1 MAAKKKGEGS
11 GIWEVYVLEYA
22 RSKDQPVATL
32 LQGAYDQGN
41 IDLPFSFV
49 LARSGKQNILIDC
62 GFMKEGN
69 GVAVAEK
76 FGIPTWISPVRMVEE
91 MGIKAGDITDIVLS
105 HAHFDHMGSIEQFP
119 NATLHLQKR
128 ELLTWVEMVA
138 LPQRFSFLTAVFDSD
153 DLYSALDAAKE
164 HRLSL
169 IEGDKDNVLPGVHVR
184 TGEGHTFGSQFISLD
199 TAKGRVV
206 VAGDCIYAA
215 PNLLGRNNDGV
226 YVPLGSGI
234 GSAWEQLKSIDRIND
249 EVEGDLSRLVILHD
263 FDRWKRFEQL
273 KEVDGSFRIFR
284 AA

>member
-1 MAAKKKGEGS
+1 
-11 GIWEVYVLEYA
+11 
-22 RSKDQPVATL
+22 
-32 LQGAYDQGN
+32 
-41 IDLPFSFV
+41 
-49 LARSGKQNILIDC
+49 
-62 GFMKEGN
+62 
-69 GVAVAEK
+69 
-76 FGIPTWISPVRMVEE
+76 
-91 MGIKAGDITDIVLS
+91 
-105 HAHFDHMGSIEQFP
+105 
-119 NATLHLQKR
+119 
-128 ELLTWVEMVA
+128 MVA

-249 EVEGDLSRLVILHD
+249 EVEGDLNRLVILHD